1 MKLVLYYK
9 GFAVFSLHL
18 CGIGSLAL
26 ELVSLLSIPVGVFN
40 FSLCFTIEP

>member
-1 MKLVLYYK
+1 MVQMAMKPVLYYK

-26 ELVSLLSIPVGVFN
+26 ELVSLLA
-40 FSLCFTIEP
+40 FSTFLSALR